1 MGALC
6 CSGEREVET
15 HAGGRTEGCG
25 HYEQQLLPAESTYL
39 NYFSGLRSSGPL
51 PPGVCGLAN
60 LGNTCFINSA
70 LQCLTA
76 LPSLSDYFLLGSY
89 KNDRS
94 PGRTCM
100 LASLF
105 AGLLLQRWK
114 EGLHVS
120 HPNELVT
127 YVWRHSHFSPKSQN
141 DSQEFLAYFLDQL
154 HEELNKP
161 TGMAAQNTAPQGTD
175 DESRAEFAW
184 QEHLK
189 RNHSLIVEKFQGQL
203 KSSLTCLRC
212 KHTSVTFEPFMFL
225 SVPIPAGRPDS
236 LRECLAEFTKSE
248 RLGGS
253 ERWTCPRCL
262 VPMEALKKLELWK
275 VPPVLIIHLKRFY
288 CLHESMGK
296 LTKSISYPVSNLM
309 LDQFMGKQS
318 RVPGYNLVAK
328 INHMGSIAS
337 GHYTANVMLNG
348 VWLECDDAHCTMVP
362 SSSLQSPHTYVL
374 MYAASKDCDPRSSD
388 ISVSSITTL
397 AE

>member
-6 CSGEREVET
+6 CSGEKGVET
-15 HAGGRTEGCG
+15 QGAGRAEGCG
-25 HYEQQLLPAESTYL
+25 HYEQQLIPAESNYL
-39 NYFSGLRSSGPL
+39 NYFSGLRGLGPL
-51 PPGVCGLAN
+51 PPGVSGLVN

-76 LPSLSDYFLLGSY
+76 LPSITDYFLSGSY
-89 KNDRS
+89 KFDRS
-94 PGRTCM
+94 PSRTGL

-114 EGLHVS
+114 EGVQTS
-120 HPNELVT
+120 RPSELVS
-127 YVWRHSHFSPKSQN
+127 YVWRHSHFSPRSQN

-154 HEELNKP
+154 HEELNRASAKSTSP
-161 TGMAAQNTAPQGTD
+161 LLPHSGDEEAAAD
-175 DESRAEFAW
+175 FAW
-184 QEHLK
+184 QQHLQ
-189 RNHSLIVEKFQGQL
+189 RNRSIIVEKFQGQL

-253 ERWTCPRCL
+253 ECWTCPHCL
-262 VPMEALKKLELWK
+262 EPVEALKKLELWK

-288 CLHESMGK
+288 CEREAMGK
-296 LTKSISYPVSNLM
+296 LNKSISYPLSNLM
-309 LDQFMGKQS
+309 LDQFTGKPQI
-318 RVPGYNLVAK
+318 RLPGYNLIAK
-328 INHMGSIAS
+328 INHIGSITS
-337 GHYTANVMLNG
+337 GHYTAQTRLNG
-348 VWLECDDAHCTMVP
+348 VWLDCDDDHCTIID
-362 SSSLQSPHTYVL
+362 SSSLQSASTYVL
-374 MYAASKDCDPRSSD
+374 LYTAGKDCWSD
-388 ISVSSITTL
+388 TSMSISSIATL